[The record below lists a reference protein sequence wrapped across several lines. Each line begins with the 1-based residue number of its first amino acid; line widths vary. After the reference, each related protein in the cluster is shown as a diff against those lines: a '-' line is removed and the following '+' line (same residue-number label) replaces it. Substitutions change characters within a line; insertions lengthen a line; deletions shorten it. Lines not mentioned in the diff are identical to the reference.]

1 MSTLRKKNG
10 YKNKGNMNKYVL
22 FQGEEEEEA
31 ISEI

>member
-10 YKNKGNMNKYVL
+10 YKNKGNMNIYVL
-22 FQGEEEEEA
+22 FQGEEEEA